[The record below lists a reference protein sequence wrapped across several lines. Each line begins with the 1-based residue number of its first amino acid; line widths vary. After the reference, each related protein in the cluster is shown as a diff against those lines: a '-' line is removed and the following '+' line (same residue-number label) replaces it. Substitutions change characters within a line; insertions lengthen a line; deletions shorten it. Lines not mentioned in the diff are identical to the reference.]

1 MRRMRLETPPWIH
14 WLILGKITRRLLIAF
29 CVLAVVAGGSLV
41 YICVTDPSC
50 GKDVEKRGPDDECTG
65 VTDGDAVF
73 APFLK
78 TVFGRVK
85 EENDRIAPQRHATI
99 ALMVPMDSD
108 NAAERRQILEEVQ
121 GAYLAQFRANH
132 FSNSRAPAIRLVL
145 ANPGRNNAHWRPVV
159 DQLAKMTTSSGHDLR
174 AVTGFNI
181 SMRSTEQAIA
191 SLTNE
196 KGIPVVGGPITADD
210 IANSAQRPD
219 AFKGLARVA
228 PTNTDEAAALAS
240 FDRTVKPSETTVV
253 EDIREGDNYISTL
266 RRTFERLAAGAPLAP
281 ETYESPRGNVND
293 EGNLSNDFH
302 QMVTNICVSNARHI
316 YFAGRPVQ
324 LRQFVNELGRRAC
337 ADKHYTVIS
346 GSHASTLAVDQ
357 KFDWDALRRGRGITM
372 RYASLAHPDAWSGP
386 RAPKTGGSAA
396 AYRNLSD
403 LVATLGTG
411 PTAPV
416 GEISLTDSRTI
427 ITYDSVS
434 TAVAAIRNNTVGS
447 VPMPTLTQVANSWLR
462 LHGPNKVE
470 GASGWIC
477 LDRYGN
483 SYNKAV
489 AVVHLDPNTKSAR
502 FDGLAWPEG
511 APPAPNCTA
520 PNRR

>member
-1 MRRMRLETPPWIH
+1 MRFETPPWIR
-14 WLILGKITRRLLIAF
+14 WLVLGKITRRLLIAV
-29 CVLAVVAGGSLV
+29 CVLAVVLAGSLV
-41 YICVTDPSC
+41 YIWVTDPSC
-50 GKDVEKRGPDDECTG
+50 GKDVEKRGPGDECTG

-73 APFLK
+73 APSLK
-78 TVFGRVK
+78 AVFGRIK
-85 EENDRIAPQRHATI
+85 EENERIAGQRHATI
-99 ALMVPMDSD
+99 ALMVPMNSG
-108 NAAERRQILEEVQ
+108 NTAEQRQILEEIQ
-121 GAYLAQFRANH
+121 GAYLAQYRANH
-132 FSNSRAPAIRLVL
+132 LSNSRAPAIRLVL
-145 ANPGRNNAHWRPVV
+145 ANPGRNNAHWRPVA
-159 DQLAKMTTSSGHDLR
+159 DRLAEMTTSRHNLR

-181 SMRSTEQAIA
+181 SMRSTAQAIA
-191 SLTNE
+191 YLTNE

-228 PTNTDEAAALAS
+228 PNNNDEATALAS
-240 FDRTVKPSETTVV
+240 FDRTVKPSETAVV

-281 ETYESPRGNVND
+281 ETYESPRDNVND

-302 QMVTNICVSNARHI
+302 QMVTNICVSSARHI

-324 LRQFVNELGRRAC
+324 LRQFVNELGKRAC

-357 KFDWDALRRGRGITM
+357 KFDWDALGRGRGITM
-372 RYASLAHPDAWSGP
+372 RYASLAHPDAWTGP
-386 RAPKTGGSAA
+386 GAPKTGGSAA

-403 LVATLGTG
+403 LVAQFGTG
-411 PTAPV
+411 PAAPV

-434 TAVAAIRNNTVGS
+434 TAVAAIRNNTVGN
-447 VPMPTLTQVANSWLR
+447 VPMPTLTQVGNSWLR

-483 SYNKAV
+483 PYDKAV
-489 AVVHLDPNTKSAR
+489 SVVHLDPDTRSAR

-511 APPAPNCTA
+511 VPPAASCTA